1 MIIYLLHKRQ
11 EQLKIKT
18 IYKWNIWEAK
28 VLICSLLNLIEKHL
42 RYESDVV
49 YDFTHTCNW
58 SSRLTFWSFSLHNQN
73 IYLKSRLNLFW
84 SKVNP
89 AQEQSFLL
97 SGGNNSLWVRG
108 VFKGSLVSV
117 PPQLPWFPSLLIH
130 PVTMINC
137 SPQNEATFQTL
148 FDEFVSPLPKP

>member
-1 MIIYLLHKRQ
+1 MIIYLLHKQQ

-28 VLICSLLNLIEKHL
+28 VLICSLLNLIENHL
-42 RYESDVV
+42 RYEPDVV

-58 SSRLTFWSFSLHNQN
+58 SSRLTFWSFSRHNQN
-73 IYLKSRLNLFW
+73 IYLKSRLNFFW

-97 SGGNNSLWVRG
+97 SEGNNTVCGFEVFLKAVLSAFHPNYLDSLP
-108 VFKGSLVSV
+108 S
-117 PPQLPWFPSLLIH
+117 WF
-130 PVTMINC
+130 T
-137 SPQNEATFQTL
+137 Q
-148 FDEFVSPLPKP
+148 